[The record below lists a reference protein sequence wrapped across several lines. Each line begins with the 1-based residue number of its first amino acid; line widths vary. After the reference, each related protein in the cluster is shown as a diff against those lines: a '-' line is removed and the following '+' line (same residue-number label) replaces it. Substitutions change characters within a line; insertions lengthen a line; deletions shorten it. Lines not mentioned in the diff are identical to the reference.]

1 MLAARILG
9 WKQVSLAALLETHFD
24 VTLDKRAQLTDWGH
38 RPLTAEQLSYARLDT
53 HHLLAL
59 CDLLEQ
65 ELSARGRQREARDV
79 FDALPTWSQWNT
91 LYPEAE
97 GEIRIGATLNL
108 RLALPGQPERMIQPV
123 VLDWVPHEQ
132 LHWRLS
138 ALGGLVTSVRFI
150 EIESMGPQNAIL
162 SNGEIF
168 GGLLGGVVA
177 GRLRKSIRR
186 GFTEMGEAL
195 AARAEAR
202 WREQG
207 GVPKSEP

>member
-1 MLAARILG
+1 MPFQPGEMFKPSAGFVFGGGGGQAGSGPPKIEHRIGVQAPASVL
-9 WKQVSLAALLETHFD
+9 WEIIA
-24 VTLDKRAQLTDWGH
+24 
-38 RPLTAEQLSYARLDT
+38 
-53 HHLLAL
+53 
-59 CDLLEQ
+59 DLP
-65 ELSARGRQREARDV
+65 A
-79 FDALPTWSQWNT
+79 WSQWNT

-97 GEIRIGATLNL
+97 GEIRIGAPLNL

-123 VLDWVPHEQ
+123 ILDWVPQEQ

-150 EIESMGPQNAIL
+150 EIEAMGPQNAIL

-177 GRLRKSIRR
+177 GRMRKSIRR

-207 GVPKSEP
+207 GAPKSES